1 MTEPLG
7 QPGADTP
14 AHPLRFPLAIVRD
27 HPGLATRFA
36 LSSLGRA
43 ALTGASVLLI
53 REFLGGV
60 LGRDSGFARTLADG
74 YGATVALWTVA
85 AALIVTQ
92 IGAAALAYSAQVTQQ
107 RLVAAVELGTMER
120 LINHLLGLSAGF
132 FDRRTHGELIQTVR
146 QDVSQLRAVAVAGAT
161 ALLDALHA
169 VALIIA
175 AVVLSWK
182 LALFAFL
189 LVPLAALP
197 VYLVARRTLTRSFGV
212 RRKGVALFDVLL
224 QLVRAIRIIKVYQG
238 ERVEAE
244 RTTDQARTYFDEV
257 VAMER
262 TRALARVA
270 LETLAAL
277 SLVTVII
284 AGGLQVL
291 GGTLGWPELLAFL
304 IAARAAQGPLNNVN
318 TSYMEIQR
326 YGASVAH
333 IAALLAERPDVRDGP
348 DAMPIESPPTRLTAD
363 AIGFRIGA
371 NAVLDGVT
379 FDLSAGET
387 LGVAGPSGAGKTTLL
402 NLVARFYDPTSGTVR
417 LEGRDIR
424 SLRVADVYRQIA
436 IVAQDPFLFAA
447 TVRDN
452 IKCGRADAT
461 DADVEAAARAAEIHE
476 DIVAMAEGY
485 DTLVGHGGRALSRG
499 EAQRVNIAR
508 AVLKNAPILLLDE
521 ATSSLD
527 SFSEAKVQR
536 AIDRLAAGR
545 MTIAVAHRLSTL
557 RAADRILV
565 LEDGRVAGLGTHNEL
580 LAGSAV
586 YRRLWDAQATG
597 APTTGAH
604 AGDRTPGDVIRIA
617 GR

>member
-1 MTEPLG
+1 
-7 QPGADTP
+7 
-14 AHPLRFPLAIVRD
+14 
-27 HPGLATRFA
+27 
-36 LSSLGRA
+36 
-43 ALTGASVLLI
+43 
-53 REFLGGV
+53 V
-60 LGRDSGFARTLADG
+60 LGRETGFARTVADT
-74 YGATVALWTVA
+74 YGVATALWAVA
-85 AALIVTQ
+85 ATLVLTQ
-92 IGAAALAYSAQVTQQ
+92 LGAAALAYSAQVTQQ

-146 QDVSQLRAVAVAGAT
+146 QDVSQLRAVAVAAAT

-169 VALIIA
+169 VALIA
-175 AVVLSWK
+175 AAIVLSWK
-182 LALFAFL
+182 LALFAFV
-189 LVPLAALP
+189 LVPVAALP
-197 VYLVARRTLTRSFGV
+197 VYLVARRTLTQSFGV

-238 ERVEAE
+238 ERVEAD
-244 RTTDQARTYFDEV
+244 RTVEQARTYFDEV

-270 LETLAAL
+270 LESLAAL

-333 IAALLAERPDVRDGP
+333 IAALLAERPDVRD
-348 DAMPIESPPTRLTAD
+348 AAD
-363 AIGFRIGA
+363 AVPLGAPPVRLSADDVSFGFGDVP
-371 NAVLDGVT
+371 VLDGVS
-379 FDLSAGET
+379 FDVRAGET

-402 NLVARFYDPTSGTVR
+402 NLVARFYDPARGAVR
-417 LEGRDIR
+417 LDGVDVRAV
-424 SLRVADVYRQIA
+424 RVADVHRQIA
-436 IVAQDPFLFAA
+436 IVAQDPFLFASSI
-447 TVRDN
+447 RDN
-452 IKCGRADAT
+452 IRCGRADAT
-461 DADVEAAARAAEIHE
+461 DAEVEDAARVAEIHDE
-476 DIVAMAEGY
+476 ILAMPDGY
-485 DTLVGHGGRALSRG
+485 DTMVGHGGRALSRG
-499 EAQRVNIAR
+499 ESQRVNIAR
-508 AVLKNAPILLLDE
+508 AMLKNAPILLLDE

-536 AIDRLAAGR
+536 AIERLAAGR

-557 RAADRILV
+557 RAANRILV
-565 LEDGRVAGLGTHNEL
+565 LADGRMAGLGTHHEL
-580 LAGSAV
+580 LASCPV
-586 YRRLWDAQATG
+586 YRHLWEAQATDTPTSG
-597 APTTGAH
+597 ASTRGA
-604 AGDRTPGDVIRIA
+604 AATSDAVGIA